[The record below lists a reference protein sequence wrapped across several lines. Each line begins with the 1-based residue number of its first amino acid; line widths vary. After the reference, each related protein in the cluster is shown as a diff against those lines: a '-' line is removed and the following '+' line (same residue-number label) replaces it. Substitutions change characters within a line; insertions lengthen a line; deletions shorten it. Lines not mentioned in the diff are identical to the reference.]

1 MKFNK
6 KTKLIQL
13 IHIGKSKLG
22 LDDELYREVLENTT
36 GKNSS
41 KAMTVEQLE
50 AVLDRMKQLGFD
62 IESKSKAG
70 VKNLADDEQSK
81 LIRHLW
87 LELYNAGEVR
97 NNSEKALAKFVE
109 NKVNVSALQF
119 LSSHHADMI
128 IKHLRQWCK
137 RCGIERKTPEQ
148 KISVS

>member
-22 LDDELYREVLENTT
+22 LDDELYREVLESTT
-36 GKNSS
+36 GKTSS
-41 KAMTVEQLE
+41 KEMTIAQLN

-62 IESKSKAG
+62 IESKGKTG
-70 VKNLADDEQSK
+70 VKNLADDAQSK

-109 NKVNVSALQF
+109 NKVHVSALQF
-119 LSSHHADMI
+119 LSSENADMI
-128 IKHLRQWCK
+128 INHLRQWCK
-137 RCGIERKTPEQ
+137 RCNIERKEPN
-148 KISVS
+148 SPNAVS

>member
-22 LDDELYREVLENTT
+22 LDDELYREVLESTT

-41 KAMTVEQLE
+41 KAMTAAQLE

-62 IESKSKAG
+62 VESKSKAG
-70 VKNLADDEQSK
+70 VKNLADDAQSK

-87 LELYNAGEVR
+87 LRLHGAGQVH
-97 NNSEKALAKFVE
+97 NSSEKALAKFVE
-109 NKVNVSALQF
+109 NKVGVSALQF
-119 LSSHHADMI
+119 LSTDNADMI

-137 RCGIERKTPEQ
+137 RCNIERVEPTA
-148 KISVS
+148 

>member
-22 LDDELYREVLENTT
+22 LDDELYREVLESTT

-41 KAMTVEQLE
+41 KAMTVAQLE

-62 IESKSKAG
+62 IESKAKAG
-70 VKNLADDEQSK
+70 VKNLADDAQSK

-109 NKVNVSALQF
+109 NKVHVSALQF
-119 LSSHHADMI
+119 LNSQSADMI
-128 IKHLRQWCK
+128 ITHLRQWCK
-137 RCGIERKTPEQ
+137 RCGIKRITVE
-148 KISVS
+148 S